1 VADTLDAKPSVIF
14 PVCETRI
21 PETGVIAR
29 WKRGP
34 RMTDNRVIMQAR
46 SVGLEMSGE
55 RRGYFI
61 PSELK
66 MLVPRNPAF
75 NAPQDDAPAYQLSCN
90 PRSYRTLKS
99 IHSRKISRLILAVEP
114 RNEFHQKE
122 ITSPSP
128 SAKVRRMLDKEEIMD
143 SSTDGANDQLEM
155 T

>member
-1 VADTLDAKPSVIF
+1 VADTLDAKSSVIF

-34 RMTDNRVIMQAR
+34 RTTDNRVIMQAR
-46 SVGLEMSGE
+46 SLGLEISSE
-55 RRGYFI
+55 LRGYFI
-61 PSELK
+61 PSEL
-66 MLVPRNPAF
+66 MILVPRNPAF
-75 NAPQDDAPAYQLSCN
+75 NAPQEDDPAYQLSCN
-90 PRSYRTLKS
+90 SRSYRTLKS
-99 IHSRKISRLILAVEP
+99 LQSRKVSRLVLTVEP

>member
-1 VADTLDAKPSVIF
+1 
-14 PVCETRI
+14 
-21 PETGVIAR
+21 
-29 WKRGP
+29 
-34 RMTDNRVIMQAR
+34 MTDNRVIMQAR
-46 SVGLEMSGE
+46 SLGLEMSSE

-66 MLVPRNPAF
+66 ILVPRNPTF
-75 NAPQDDAPAYQLSCN
+75 NAPQEDDPEYQLSCN
-90 PRSYRTLKS
+90 PRSCRTLKS
-99 IHSRKISRLILAVEP
+99 LQSRTISHLVLTVEP

-122 ITSPSP
+122 ITRPSP